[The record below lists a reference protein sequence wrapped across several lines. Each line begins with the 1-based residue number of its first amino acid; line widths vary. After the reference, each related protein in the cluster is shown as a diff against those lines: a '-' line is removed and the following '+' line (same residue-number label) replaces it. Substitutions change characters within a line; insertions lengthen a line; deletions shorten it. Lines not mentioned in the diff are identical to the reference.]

1 MQVRVEFTQVAAVGF
16 DRIDGETTLHPEM
29 AQISLGQRV

>member
-1 MQVRVEFTQVAAVGF
+1 MQVQVEFTQVAAVGF
-16 DRIDGETTLHPEM
+16 DRIDGETALHPEM

>member
-1 MQVRVEFTQVAAVGF
+1 MEFTQVAAVRF
-16 DRIDGETTLHPEM
+16 DRIDRETTLHPEM

>member
-1 MQVRVEFTQVAAVGF
+1 MEFTQVTAVGF

-29 AQISLGQRV
+29 AQISLGQRM